1 MLVGGGVCIDPAEFI
16 AVPAEWSNPVFNG
29 VIEDSFVFKRRRLVS
44 EVEDGLGEDD
54 SWRDGSTGG
63 SGRLGLGDR

>member
-1 MLVGGGVCIDPAEFI
+1 M
-16 AVPAEWSNPVFNG
+16 AVPGGRSKPVFRG
-29 VIEDSFVFKRRRLVS
+29 VIEGSFVSRRRRLVS

-63 SGRLGLGDR
+63 SGRLGLGER

>member
-1 MLVGGGVCIDPAEFI
+1 M
-16 AVPAEWSNPVFNG
+16 AVPVEWSNPVFKG

-54 SWRDGSTGG
+54 NWRDGSTGG
-63 SGRLGLGDR
+63 NGRLGLGDR